1 MPQYAILRTKKLK
14 TRAKITA
21 AVGHNLRLRQQS
33 NIDSSKTKLN
43 EILFNSLDVDV
54 AKAASLQEKLT
65 DFYASLDIK
74 ERKNNVL
81 MMEFVATASPSFF
94 KGKTVEQIG
103 KWALDQ
109 VQFVKNEF
117 GQQLKLAV
125 LHMDETSPHIH
136 FMVSTEIKSLKR
148 YKNQKG
154 EFHKETWSLNADRY
168 NPEFLVGLQDRF
180 AEHNKKWKLVRGVRG
195 SMRKHVP
202 MKNFYRAIDLA
213 MQTDYKKQI
222 DKLVD
227 NVEITLGERL
237 SMNVVRQKIREFL
250 APYINLFAKQQKAAQ
265 ALAKLDFH
273 RLQEEII
280 AERKELKA
288 GLAEVDNKREIYREA
303 INGRLIDIKAN
314 EILIEQNK
322 ALAEELERI
331 KSKYEPSSQSRTRTK
346 LPNLISRE
354 NLPG

>member
-1 MPQYAILRTKKLK
+1 MRQYAILRTQKLK
-14 TRAKITA
+14 TRTKITA
-21 AVGHNLRLRQQS
+21 AAGHNLRLRQQS
-33 NIDSSKTKLN
+33 NIDSSRTKLN

-54 AKAASLQEKLT
+54 AKAASMQEKLT
-65 DFYASLDIK
+65 EFYASLGIK

-81 MMEFVATASPSFF
+81 MMEFVATASPGFF
-94 KGKTVEQIG
+94 KGKSIEQIG

-168 NPEFLVGLQDRF
+168 DPEFLIGLQDRF
-180 AEHNKKWKLVRGVRG
+180 AEHNKKWNLVRGVRG

-202 MKNFYRAIDLA
+202 MKKFYRAIDLA
-213 MQTDYKKQI
+213 MQTDYKPKI
-222 DKLVD
+222 DELVN
-227 NVEITLGERL
+227 NVEMSLGERL
-237 SMNVVRQKIREFL
+237 SMQVVRRKIREFL
-250 APYINLFAKQQKAAQ
+250 MPYINLFAKQQKAAA

-280 AERKELKA
+280 ADREKLKA
-288 GLAEVDNKREIYREA
+288 GLAEVDARREVYREV
-303 INGRLIDIKAN
+303 INGNSSVSKLNAELRMK
-314 EILIEQNK
+314 NK
-322 ALAEELERI
+322 FLEEELFRM
-331 KSKYEPSSQSRTRTK
+331 KRKYEPDGKPMPVQ
-346 LPNLISRE
+346 PGLISGK